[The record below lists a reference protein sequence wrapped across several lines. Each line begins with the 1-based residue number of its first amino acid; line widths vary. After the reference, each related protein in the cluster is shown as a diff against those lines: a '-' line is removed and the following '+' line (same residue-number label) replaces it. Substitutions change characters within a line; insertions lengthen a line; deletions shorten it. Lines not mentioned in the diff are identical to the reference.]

1 MQALPSPGRRLHTQD
16 TLKPLKL
23 PPCDF
28 GPLLNYWGSFMGDTC
43 PAMGWSIVPLNT
55 SLPDNLWEAQK
66 AARRAAVLAA
76 AAVGR

>member
-1 MQALPSPGRRLHTQD
+1 MQALSGSGRRLHTKD
-16 TLKPLKL
+16 TLRPLKL

-28 GPLLNYWGSFMGDTC
+28 GPLLNYWGSFAGDAC
-43 PAMGWSIVPLNT
+43 PAMGWSIVPLNA

-66 AARRAAVLAA
+66 AARQAVLAA